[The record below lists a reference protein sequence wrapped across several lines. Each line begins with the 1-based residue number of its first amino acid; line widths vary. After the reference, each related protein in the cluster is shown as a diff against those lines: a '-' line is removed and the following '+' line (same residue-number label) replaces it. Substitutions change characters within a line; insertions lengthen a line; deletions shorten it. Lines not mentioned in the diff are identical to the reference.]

1 MKQYLGLPISMS
13 TDRLLSVGLHN
24 AVGELVGHL
33 SNEKAR
39 PAQMQTGLKV
49 HAKLKWTSLDAV
61 PPREMPGEWRKHITF
76 RSLPKNMHPVQQGTW
91 EARAQA
97 LRKTWTP
104 THSGIYRHSHV
115 PRRQAKL
122 TVVTTKTDLV
132 WGHSAKSLDARIGGT
147 SSSLSSQTIAKVVID
162 TQEVCR
168 GLSSDWVAPMTHRI
182 LY

>member
-61 PPREMPGEWRKHITF
+61 PPREMPGEWRKHITV
-76 RSLPKNMHPVQQGTW
+76 RSLPKKMHPVHQGTR

-97 LRKTWTP
+97 LRKTRAP
-104 THSGIYRHSHV
+104 PHSGMYRHSHV
-115 PRRQAKL
+115 PQ
-122 TVVTTKTDLV
+122 KT
-132 WGHSAKSLDARIGGT
+132 
-147 SSSLSSQTIAKVVID
+147 SQTNGGD
-162 TQEVCR
+162 NEDGPRLGPQCQEPR
-168 GLSSDWVAPMTHRI
+168 RKNRRN
-182 LY
+182 